1 MDPEDVSLERLQKLN
16 DAAQRELEELE
27 RKLNLVRPKRG
38 TDEDNDTNINEGEEP
53 DAPVPAP
60 VLPRTPVLTGGN
72 ARRLEEAA
80 EEAET
85 T

>member
-1 MDPEDVSLERLQKLN
+1 VDPEDVSLERLQKLN
-16 DAAQRELEELE
+16 DAAHRELEELE
-27 RKLNLVRPKRG
+27 RKLNLVRPKQG
-38 TDEDNDTNINEGEEP
+38 SDEDNDTDENDSEEP
-53 DAPVPAP
+53 DAPVPASL
-60 VLPRTPVLTGGN
+60 LPRTPVLTGGN